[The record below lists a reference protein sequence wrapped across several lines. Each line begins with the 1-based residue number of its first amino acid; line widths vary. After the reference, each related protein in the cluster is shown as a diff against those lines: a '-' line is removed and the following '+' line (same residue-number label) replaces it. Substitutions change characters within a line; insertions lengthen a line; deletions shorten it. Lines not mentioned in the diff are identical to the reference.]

1 MPYTLIATIAGF
13 CVALAEAVTREPIA
27 EAKRKAFVDA
37 LGEVLPKGV
46 PEPVATPVAQADGT
60 TNIVYLAGDAVAM
73 EVSSSKGYA
82 GDIVLLVGFRGDGTL
97 HGYKVLDHKETP
109 GLGANIAG
117 SFRAA
122 VTNRPAATT
131 VWKVKKDGGD
141 IDAITVNGENS
152 DRWMIYE
159 GILDANKLPQNGLSA
174 VEYIFFEERRAFMK
188 PGQKYE
194 GADGEPA
201 TTP

>member
-1 MPYTLIATIAGF
+1 MKETPRLIVSLTLIATIAGF
-13 CVALAEAVTREPIA
+13 CVAMAEAVTREPIA

-37 LGEVLPKGV
+37 LRDVLPKGV
-46 PEPVATPVAQADGT
+46 PEPVATPVPQADGT
-60 TNIVYLAGDAVAM
+60 TNIVYRAGDAVAL
-73 EVSSSKGYA
+73 EVGSSKGYA

-141 IDAITVNGENS
+141 IDAITAATISSRAVC
-152 DRWMIYE
+152 
-159 GILDANKLPQNGLSA
+159 DAISKA
-174 VEYIFFEERRAFMK
+174 VEQLAALTRV
-188 PGQKYE
+188 
-194 GADGEPA
+194 EPELSL
-201 TTP
+201 